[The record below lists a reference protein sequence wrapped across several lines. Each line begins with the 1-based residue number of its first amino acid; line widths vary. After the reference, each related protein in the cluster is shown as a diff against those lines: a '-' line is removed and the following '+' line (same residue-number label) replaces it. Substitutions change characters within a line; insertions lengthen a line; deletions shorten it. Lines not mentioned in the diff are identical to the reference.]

1 MNGSSSTDVHKQ
13 TLVPVFGVLVHL
25 AAYNELDVI
34 SRELLSG
41 IATVGDS
48 TPPAKLID

>member
-34 SRELLSG
+34 SREL

-48 TPPAKLID
+48 TPPAKLND